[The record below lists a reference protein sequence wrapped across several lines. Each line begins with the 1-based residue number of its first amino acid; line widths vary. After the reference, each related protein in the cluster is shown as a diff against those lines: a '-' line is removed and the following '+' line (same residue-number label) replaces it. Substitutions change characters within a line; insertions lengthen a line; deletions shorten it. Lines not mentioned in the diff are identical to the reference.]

1 MLNFLHNQH
10 IFPQNISVLLFFST
24 SCQMACYWCMQICFF
39 SSNLLFRRSAIHAE
53 APEFVE
59 MSTEQEILVTGIKVV
74 DLLAP
79 YAKGGKIGMLHW
91 VLTSILEV
99 VVPGYCLLRK
109 CYIKNILIWNIAFS
123 VKKLLK
129 HLSFQQPVCWL

>member
-1 MLNFLHNQH
+1 MSNF
-10 IFPQNISVLLFFST
+10 
-24 SCQMACYWCMQICFF
+24 
-39 SSNLLFRRSAIHAE
+39 LFRRSAIHAE

-91 VLTSILEV
+91 VLTSISEV
-99 VVPGYCLLRK
+99 VVYFSANVAK
-109 CYIKNILIWNIAFS
+109 SEVHSDKKILIRTSQWMPVF
-123 VKKLLK
+123 KLGAGLRDT
-129 HLSFQQPVCWL
+129 P